1 MNNRSKRCVFFSP
14 TSSEAPRTVVQEL
27 EQRSFLLRALTRQ
40 EDCLRCLD
48 EEDCHLLV
56 VDIDGDAA
64 VGLEALRRS
73 YRAAPHLPQ
82 LVLVPHGDIASA
94 VMAMK
99 AGATE
104 CLEKPI
110 KADRL
115 RSALMNLFTRSTPR
129 APKRQTVLTRMETLV
144 LRHILEGKTSQ
155 EIAEALNRSP
165 RTVEVHRR
173 NIMRKLGVS
182 NVVQLVKEVAN
193 VRLPETDGKP
203 SGRSLSNG
211 KRMTDHH
218 KDRDP

>member
-1 MNNRSKRCVFFSP
+1 MTGQPKRCVFLTA
-14 TSSEAPRTVVQEL
+14 TSSEAPQTLMEEL
-27 EQRSFLLRALTRQ
+27 ERRGLSVRALARY

-48 EEDCHLLV
+48 EEGCHLLV

-64 VGLEALRRS
+64 VGLEALRTS
-73 YRAAPHLPQ
+73 HRATPHLPQ

-99 AGATE
+99 VGATE

-115 RSALMNLFTRSTPR
+115 RSALMNLFTQSTPR

-144 LRHILEGKTSQ
+144 LRHILKGKTSQ
-155 EIAEALNRSP
+155 EIAEILNRSP

-182 NVVQLVKEVAN
+182 NVVELVKQVSA
-193 VRLPETDGKP
+193 RILPTLQEEDEP
-203 SGRSLSNG
+203 CAPQGR
-211 KRMTDHH
+211 
-218 KDRDP
+218 